1 MFLAGRTARVAAVF
15 HDVDGS
21 VHLAVTV
28 DDDPAAELHGWY
40 GRFHYFRPD
49 EVEPLGPAGPP
60 GPGRPLR
67 PQPPRPPERPAGRP
81 EEGRFDGRP

>member
-1 MFLAGRTARVAAVF
+1 MFLAGRTAEVAAVF

-49 EVEPLGPAGPP
+49 EIEPLASADAPDP
-60 GPGRPLR
+60 GL
-67 PQPPRPPERPAGRP
+67 PPRPQSPRPARP
-81 EEGRFDGRP
+81 ADRSEEGRFDGRS

>member
-1 MFLAGRTARVAAVF
+1 VF

-21 VHLAVTV
+21 VRLAVTV

-49 EVEPLGPAGPP
+49 EVEPLATTGTPAA
-60 GPGRPLR
+60 PGRAHDRLRRR
-67 PQPPRPPERPAGRP
+67 PQR
-81 EEGRFDGRP
+81 

>member
-1 MFLAGRTARVAAVF
+1 MFLDGRTARVSAVF

-49 EVEPLGPAGPP
+49 EVAPLDRAE
-60 GPGRPLR
+60 RAASAAAHDPLPDRLQRR
-67 PQPPRPPERPAGRP
+67 PQT
-81 EEGRFDGRP
+81 